1 MDERALIKKLNRRS
15 RGALDQAVAR
25 YTPYVSAV
33 ILRTLAGRASREDVE
48 ELSADVF
55 VALWTHAGT
64 LDPEVEKGLRPW
76 LAAVAKNKATDFLR
90 RSRPS
95 APIPEDAPDPSPGP
109 EELAQRRDQSA
120 RLWAAVDGLEE
131 PDRTLFVRYYYEGD
145 KLKTIAA
152 ELGLS
157 QTAAKQRLFR
167 GRKALKA
174 ALQEGAETRGHPPF
188 PRAAIPVGGR
198 HVQPSRA
205 GRAGHGTWKRH
216 RRRQMGPHHERELQL
231 PPGPVHA
238 GGGDIRRHGLPP
250 GPRRALRGGF
260 GRPDPAGTGPTA
272 LKSIE

>member
-1 MDERALIKKLNRRS
+1 MDERALVKKLNRGSRS
-15 RGALDQAVAR
+15 ALDMAVKR
-25 YTPYVSAV
+25 FTPYVSAV
-33 ILRTLAGRASREDVE
+33 ILRALAGRACREDVE

-55 VALWTHAGT
+55 VALWTHADT
-64 LDPEVEKGLRPW
+64 LDPDQGLRPW

-120 RLWAAVDGLEE
+120 RLWAAVDGLDE

-145 KLKTIAA
+145 KLKTVAA

-174 ALQEGAETRGHPPF
+174 ALQEGAETR
-188 PRAAIPVGGR
+188 
-198 HVQPSRA
+198 
-205 GRAGHGTWKRH
+205 
-216 RRRQMGPHHERELQL
+216 
-231 PPGPVHA
+231 
-238 GGGDIRRHGLPP
+238 
-250 GPRRALRGGF
+250 
-260 GRPDPAGTGPTA
+260 
-272 LKSIE
+272 